1 LTAYTTPRAKAV
13 TYTVLAH
20 ITGISPLRGS
30 LRAARRQEY
39 HDRLMGFWQEQ
50 AATPALRT
58 DGFRFA
64 PFAVFDAG
72 SLTAHAGGLGASSA
86 VALPISGAIS

>member
-1 LTAYTTPRAKAV
+1 
-13 TYTVLAH
+13 
-20 ITGISPLRGS
+20 
-30 LRAARRQEY
+30 
-39 HDRLMGFWQEQ
+39 MGFWQEQ